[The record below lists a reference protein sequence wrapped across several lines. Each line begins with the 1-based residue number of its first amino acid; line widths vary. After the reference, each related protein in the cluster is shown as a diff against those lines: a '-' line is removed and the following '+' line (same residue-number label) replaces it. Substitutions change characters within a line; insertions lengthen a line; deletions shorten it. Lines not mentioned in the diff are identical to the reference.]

1 MPVVSSFSREPSIGP
16 GRRSA
21 MATHVDEF
29 IETEDLLPPIQVLD
43 GDEWRAFFEDKVQTL
58 LGISAEEFERRYLA
72 GEYDEIW
79 DDPDHSDIGYL
90 AMLGGV
96 GR

>member
-1 MPVVSSFSREPSIGP
+1 
-16 GRRSA
+16 
-21 MATHVDEF
+21 MATHVEE
-29 IETEDLLPPIQVLD
+29 IAETDDLLPPIVYLNA
-43 GDEWRAFFEDKVQTL
+43 EESRAFFDDMVRKL
-58 LGISAEEFERRYLA
+58 LGIGAEEFERRWHA

>member
-1 MPVVSSFSREPSIGP
+1 
-16 GRRSA
+16 
-21 MATHVDEF
+21 MATHVEEVV
-29 IETEDLLPPIQVLD
+29 ETDDLLPPIQVLNAE
-43 GDEWRAFFEDKVQTL
+43 EWRAFVDDKARTL
-58 LGISAEEFERRYLA
+58 LGIGFEEFERRWHA

>member
-1 MPVVSSFSREPSIGP
+1 MVSCLPTQP
-16 GRRSA
+16 GVGCRRRPEL
-21 MATHVDEF
+21 ATHVAE
-29 IETEDLLPPIQVLD
+29 IAETDDLLPPIQILNAQ
-43 GDEWRAFFEDKVQTL
+43 EWRSFVDDKVRTL
-58 LGISAEEFERRYLA
+58 PGISIEEFERRWHA
-72 GEYDEIW
+72 GEYAEIW